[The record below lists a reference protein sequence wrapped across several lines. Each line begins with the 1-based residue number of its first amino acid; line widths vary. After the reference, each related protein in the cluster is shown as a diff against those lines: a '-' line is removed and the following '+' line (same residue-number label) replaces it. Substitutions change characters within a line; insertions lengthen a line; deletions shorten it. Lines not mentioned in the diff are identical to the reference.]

1 MLAKI
6 VSGFHHHGGLTF
18 FISLRTHRVLN
29 VDINGFFGVRL
40 VVTWSWQRPIVR
52 LVVVLHWANN
62 FVESLSTDAK
72 CSLALWT
79 WAV

>member
-6 VSGFHHHGGLTF
+6 VSGFHHRRLTF

-29 VDINGFFGVRL
+29 VDIDGLFGVGL
-40 VVTWSWQRPIVR
+40 VVTRSWQRPIVR

-72 CSLALWT
+72 GRLALRA

>member
-6 VSGFHHHGGLTF
+6 VSEFHHRGLTF
-18 FISLRTHRVLN
+18 FISLWTHRVLN
-29 VDINGFFGVRL
+29 VDIDGFFSVRL
-40 VVTWSWQRPIVR
+40 VVTRSWERPIVR

-62 FVESLSTDAK
+62 FVESLSTDSK
-72 CSLALWT
+72 GRLSLRA